1 MLPEPTPTPVP
12 QQDWSHVLRR
22 LTEQRRDEPISI
34 KHFVRRDPEK
44 PLDRLPRKDVIPHA
58 AFYAMQ
64 IVERADE
71 KPEFVILVRGEHV
84 GELKQVLV
92 RAVDRCGVGPRLV
105 RVQSENGEGLEIS
118 FLTAA

>member
-1 MLPEPTPTPVP
+1 MSPNPTPVP
-12 QQDWSHVLRR
+12 QQEWSEVMRR

-34 KHFVRRDPEK
+34 KHYVRRDPEE
-44 PLDRLPRKDVIPHA
+44 PVEQLSRDDVIPQA
-58 AFYAMQ
+58 ALYAMQ
-64 IVERADE
+64 IVERTDE
-71 KPEFVILVRGEHV
+71 KPEFVVLVRGEHV

-92 RAVDRCGVGPRLV
+92 RAVDRCGVGKRIV